1 MSSINN
7 TAAAL
12 ILLAALPV
20 FAQSHGLVQ
29 GMAKVQSDR
38 LEVDHN
44 LKKARF
50 EGNVKAEWSNLKLSC
65 DKMEIS
71 YNDRG
76 EVISLRAA
84 GNVAVAREDSRAT
97 AGSARLD
104 ARQNMLVLEGSPVLV
119 QGPHRLKGSRIVVHL
134 SSGRLEV
141 TEATGTFHL
150 GKRST
155 N

>member
-12 ILLAALPV
+12 VLLTALPAL
-20 FAQSHGLVQ
+20 AQNPGLVQ
-29 GMAKVQSDR
+29 GTAEVQSDR

-44 LKKARF
+44 LKKAHF
-50 EGNVKAEWSNLKLSC
+50 EGNVKAAWGNLKLRC

-76 EVISLRAA
+76 EVVSLRAV
-84 GNVAVAREDSRAT
+84 GSVAVARDDSRAT

-104 ARQNMLVLEGSPVLV
+104 ARQNILILEGNPVLV
-119 QGPHRLKGSRIVVHL
+119 QGPHRLKGSRVVVHL

-150 GKRST
+150 GKRKT